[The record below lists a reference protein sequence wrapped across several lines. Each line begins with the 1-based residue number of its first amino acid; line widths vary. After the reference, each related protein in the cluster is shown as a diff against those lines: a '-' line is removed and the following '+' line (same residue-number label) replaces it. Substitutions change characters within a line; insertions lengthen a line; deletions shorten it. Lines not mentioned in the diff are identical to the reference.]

1 MDTKFD
7 PVGGAFTGVLPMK
20 EIEKLSY
27 LNSIE
32 DCYRYKADEA
42 LGAYYPIR
50 IVPSMEIDMDAEW
63 PIVMPAGT
71 IVSVVSL
78 KDAVQYASDDSVTGI
93 LTSGEL
99 AVSVSAVDGSVLKKS
114 INYMYDKEVS
124 GFLTICN
131 GGTETTDDYSD
142 DDGTYGILDADG
154 AVVTSSTTAYTRP
167 ANRPVGIV
175 NSRIPS
181 DLRLRWLN
189 YDALNSVTM
198 SNHISLGGVLTIPYV
213 IVYGSGVR
221 ATVLTAI
228 KGAVDAKHQYMW
240 INSAQTTAAN
250 ADAVLIDGYEL
261 QSDTKGKF
269 TTYTR
274 SADNDTDHQYF
285 GKVLER
291 RNRVPYNMDEIIDSF
306 PGSGMKGMDTG
317 GLSARLFHFVKSII
331 TATNIKVT
339 GTTGT
344 IAQVKDALY
353 NGYTSDTANVA
364 LLFGQVD
371 VAFGN
376 RK

>member
-1 MDTKFD
+1 MDMKYD

-20 EIEKLSY
+20 EVEKLSY

-42 LGAYYPIR
+42 LGTYYPIR
-50 IVPSMEIDMDAEW
+50 IAPSMEIDMDAEW
-63 PIVMPAGT
+63 PVIMPAGT
-71 IVSVVSL
+71 IVSTVSL
-78 KDAVQYASDDSVTGI
+78 KDAVQYSSDDDVTGI

-99 AVSVSAVDGSVLKKS
+99 AVSVSKVDGSALKKS
-114 INYMYDKEVS
+114 INYMYDHEVA

-131 GGTETTDDYSD
+131 GGTETTDSYSD
-142 DDGTYGILDADG
+142 DDGTYGILDKDG

-175 NSRIPS
+175 NSRIPA

-198 SNHISLGGVLTIPYV
+198 GNHIALGGVLTIPYV
-213 IVYGSGVR
+213 IVYGSGVL
-221 ATVLTAI
+221 ATVQTAI
-228 KGAVDAKHQYMW
+228 RGAVDAKHQYAW
-240 INSAQTTAAN
+240 IQSTETVAATV
-250 ADAVLIDGYEL
+250 DAVLIDGYEL
-261 QSDTKGKF
+261 KSDIKGKF
-269 TTYTR
+269 TTFSR
-274 SADNDTDHQYF
+274 SADNDTEHQYF

-291 RNRVPYNMDEIIDSF
+291 RNRVPYNLDEIIDTF

-317 GLSARLFHFVKSII
+317 GLTARLFNFIKSII
-331 TATNIKVT
+331 TASNIVVS

-353 NGYTSDTANVA
+353 NGYTTDTTDVA